1 MQYRYHEEH
10 DFELRAHSTPIPHS
24 LAGSGRQ
31 DSWDMEG
38 TVEGRENGKEGK
50 RKDGK
55 GKGKKRQDSIPVL
68 LFSTSSR
75 DNNN

>member
-1 MQYRYHEEH
+1 MQCRYHEEH

-38 TVEGRENGKEGK
+38 TVGRENGKEGK